1 VRTEG
6 ATRGLGDVE
15 GLERDR
21 VDLGPAL
28 RLVERGVFQDA
39 DDLVGVGAELLGGG
53 ARPGGAGERGQQQQG
68 RDERAGQAMTLIR
81 ACRSARPVNG
91 FSSTW
96 ARILARKRQGSGSS
110 TFPVMKRK
118 RLVRSGRRMVAA

>member
-1 VRTEG
+1 MRTEG
-6 ATRGLGDVE
+6 TTRGLEDVE

-53 ARPGGAGERGQQQQG
+53 ARPGGGGERGQQEEG